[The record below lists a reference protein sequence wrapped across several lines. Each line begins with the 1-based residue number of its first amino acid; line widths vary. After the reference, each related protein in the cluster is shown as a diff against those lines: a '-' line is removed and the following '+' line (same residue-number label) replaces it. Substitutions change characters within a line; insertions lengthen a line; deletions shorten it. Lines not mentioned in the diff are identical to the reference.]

1 MANHYVICKY
11 CNQRFNRAKEES
23 VLVGG
28 RRYAHPKC
36 VEEYEK
42 QKTQEEKDIAALET
56 YIKNLFK
63 INTLTAKI
71 KRQINSFKKEYNY
84 TYSGILKT
92 LTWWFEIKGN
102 SIEKANDGI
111 GIVPYVYQNA
121 HNYYYSL
128 YLAEFTNSLL
138 SPEASQI
145 KVKEVCIEEPTVEK
159 KQPKLF
165 NLEV

>member
-11 CNQRFNRAKEES
+11 CNQRFNREKEGG
-23 VLVGG
+23 VLVNG

-36 VEEYEK
+36 AEEYEQ
-42 QKTQEEKDIAALET
+42 QKTQEEKDIAALED
-56 YIKNLFK
+56 YIKKLFK
-63 INTLTAKI
+63 IETLTAKI
-71 KRQINSFKKEYNY
+71 KRQIKDFKKEYNY

-92 LTWWFEIKGN
+92 LIWWFEIRGN

-111 GIVPYVYQNA
+111 GIVPYVYQRA
-121 HNYYYSL
+121 HDYYYSL

-138 SPEASQI
+138 SLEASQI
-145 KVKEVCIEEPTVEK
+145 KIKEVYIEEPIIEK